1 VAVKNTKLVSIVIL
15 GCLLATSVGAQ
26 STRERLD
33 RLEAQVGRMDRVV
46 NNNDSQ
52 TDMLRKLNELQA
64 ENQALRNE
72 IETLQFESKRAAD
85 QQRQLYMDLD
95 ERMQGVEA
103 GGAGVAQNNSA
114 ITVMGGAATI
124 AGGGTAGG
132 SEQDQYQ
139 AAFELLKAGRY
150 DEAAAGF
157 SEFLAAFPTSDLRDN
172 AQYWLAETHYVSQ
185 DFVTALDGFQ
195 SVVSDF
201 PASRKIPD
209 SWLKIGYCNYELKR
223 WDAARQALN
232 VVASRFPE
240 TTAARLATQRLQM
253 MDTAGQ

>member
-1 VAVKNTKLVSIVIL
+1 VAVKKSKLVCVTVL
-15 GCLLATSVGAQ
+15 GCLLASSALAQ

-33 RLEAQVGRMDRVV
+33 RLEAQVSRMERAV

-52 TDMLRKLNELQA
+52 TDMLRKLNDLLT

-72 IETLQFESKRAAD
+72 IETLQFESRRAAD

-95 ERMQGVEA
+95 ERMQGLEA
-103 GGAGVAQNNSA
+103 GGARSTQSNSV
-114 ITVMGGAATI
+114 ITVMGGSATL
-124 AGGGTAGG
+124 AGGGA

-139 AAFELLKAGRY
+139 AAFELLKEGRY

-157 SEFLAAFPTSDLRDN
+157 TQFLAVFPSSDLRDN

-195 SVVSDF
+195 GMVTDH

-209 SWLKIGYCNYELKR
+209 AWLKIGYCNYELKR
-223 WDAARQALN
+223 WDDARQALN
-232 VVASRFPE
+232 VVTSGFPE
-240 TTAARLATQRLQM
+240 STAARLAGQRLQM
-253 MDTAGQ
+253 MVTEGH